1 VRRLANALN
10 GALLLSIVCGCSSGT
25 GTTTLPAVQPA
36 QAALPRIA
44 AAAALSA
51 SGATA
56 LARRVPAAF
65 TTDGQSAAHVKTWAY
80 WGQAGE
86 PAGVTPQFI
95 AQNVT
100 FLEADAAHVLPYHA
114 AGGSYA
120 VRYTDPNRVIPG
132 RKEELWNTP
141 EQGWF
146 HDASGKRIWLNY
158 GAAWGIQNVLNPASA
173 VTRSAYTALTQQIAA
188 SAPYDYVEVDDTNF
202 DLAGA
207 FYGFNTAGVE
217 AGSQSAYDTAVD
229 QLLDASAVR
238 PILNGLSNEDGH
250 PGGVSGTTAFLSHA
264 EGGIDNEGCLQS
276 TYQKTETQW
285 QFDENTMLA
294 TARAHKLAVC
304 WGRSSVSGDT
314 HPLRLYFAGSWW
326 LTYDPTYSVAFA
338 NFASIHDLFVFPE
351 YDIVPTRP
359 LQSPSSNVT
368 ELKSASGVY
377 VREFAQCYQ
386 RTVPIGACAAFVNPT
401 GSTLPL
407 PTRAASYPRSLV
419 LDQYNSFDGG
429 RATWTANAA
438 QRLAPFSAIIVAGAV
453 TTVLAPAPNPT
464 PTPAPRPTSTPT
476 PSPTATPTPN
486 STAAPAPRPTA
497 TPTPHPTAAP
507 TPRPTATPTAR
518 PTATPA
524 PTPSPA
530 ATPLAVSGT
539 IETVS
544 SSALLFKS
552 TACGYLTVGYGSST
566 SVQLNG
572 YALVPG
578 ALATVTGTGSCSTQV
593 AARRISLTGVSVA
606 TVTGTVKTVNPT
618 YFYLGQSSC
627 GAINV
632 FYDAATKF
640 SGPAVVAGSTIS
652 ATGTGSCSS
661 RITATA
667 IGPVPPIGL
676 VAPSLT
682 TVSGSVASVDP
693 TYLVVQT
700 GTACGLTNVFFDT
713 ATAFSGPSPAVGQR
727 ITATG
732 TGSCS
737 THLRAANVVL
747 SAR

>member
-25 GTTTLPAVQPA
+25 GTTALPALQSA
-36 QAALPRIA
+36 QAESPRIA
-44 AAAALSA
+44 AASALSA
-51 SGATA
+51 SGAAA

-86 PAGVTPQFI
+86 PAGVTSQFI

-132 RKEELWNTP
+132 RKEELWDTP

-158 GAAWGIQNVLNPASA
+158 GAAWGIQNLLNPASA
-173 VTRSAYTALTQQIAA
+173 VTRNAYTALTQQIAV

-217 AGSQSAYDTAVD
+217 AGSQAAYDTAVD
-229 QLLDASAVR
+229 QLLDASAIR
-238 PILNGLSNEDGH
+238 PIINGLSNEDGH
-250 PGGVSGTTAFLSHA
+250 PGGVSGSTTFLSHA
-264 EGGIDNEGCLQS
+264 DGGIDNEGCLQS

-294 TARAHKLAVC
+294 TAQAHKLAVC

-326 LTYDPTYSVAFA
+326 LTYDPTYSVAFP
-338 NFASIHDLFVFPE
+338 NFASMHDLFVFPE
-351 YDIVPTRP
+351 YDIVPTQP

-401 GSTLPL
+401 ASTLPL
-407 PTRAASYPRSLV
+407 PARAASYPRSLV
-419 LDQYNSFDGG
+419 LDQNNSFDGG

-453 TTVLAPAPNPT
+453 TTAPSPT
-464 PTPAPRPTSTPT
+464 PTPAPIPIPTATPT
-476 PSPTATPTPN
+476 PSPTSSPP
-486 STAAPAPRPTA
+486 PPPTA
-497 TPTPHPTAAP
+497 TPTGSRPEPDRSAHPTSKRDAHP
-507 TPRPTATPTAR
+507 QPDRDTAR
-518 PTATPA
+518 P
-524 PTPSPA
+524 
-530 ATPLAVSGT
+530 
-539 IETVS
+539 ER
-544 SSALLFKS
+544 
-552 TACGYLTVGYGSST
+552 
-566 SVQLNG
+566 N
-572 YALVPG
+572 
-578 ALATVTGTGSCSTQV
+578 
-593 AARRISLTGVSVA
+593 
-606 TVTGTVKTVNPT
+606 
-618 YFYLGQSSC
+618 
-627 GAINV
+627 
-632 FYDAATKF
+632 D
-640 SGPAVVAGSTIS
+640 
-652 ATGTGSCSS
+652 
-661 RITATA
+661 
-667 IGPVPPIGL
+667 
-676 VAPSLT
+676 
-682 TVSGSVASVDP
+682 
-693 TYLVVQT
+693 
-700 GTACGLTNVFFDT
+700 
-713 ATAFSGPSPAVGQR
+713 
-727 ITATG
+727 
-732 TGSCS
+732 
-737 THLRAANVVL
+737 
-747 SAR
+747 